1 MTDANRSRFRPIGRG
16 ALGVGLALLLLG
28 PTVALAQ
35 DDGAAR
41 DVPTAEECE
50 VEPVEITTLL
60 TTTSGADAS
69 SPLFSAVPVDEASL
83 PDGPEVT
90 EEELAGITDT
100 VRQLVACANALDP
113 FRIMALVSEQYI
125 GQLVNAALAAQEQPE
140 LAEQLLVRFPVPLAA
155 VEGGEPVAMIPIRD
169 GRLLADGRVGAILEA
184 QLATGT
190 RDGITALFYVAFV
203 EVEDRWLVDEV
214 QPVSSE
220 LFGTPP
226 ATPATPVASR

>member
-1 MTDANRSRFRPIGRG
+1 MTDASHSRFHRFGRG
-16 ALGVGLALLLLG
+16 AIGIGLALTLLA
-28 PTVALAQ
+28 PSAVLAQ
-35 DDGAAR
+35 DDAAGR
-41 DVPTAEECE
+41 DVPAADECA
-50 VEPVEITTLL
+50 VEPVDITTLL

-83 PDGPEVT
+83 PDGPEAT

-100 VRQLVACANALDP
+100 VRQLVACANAFDP

-140 LAEQLLVRFPVPLAA
+140 LAEQLLVRFPVPLGA

-169 GRLLADGRVGAILEA
+169 ARLLPDGRVGAILEA

-190 RDGITALFYVAFV
+190 SDDVTALFYVAFV
-203 EVEDRWLVDEV
+203 DVEDRWLVDEV

-226 ATPATPVASR
+226 ATPSTPVASR